1 VRTRLLPVCIRW
13 TFSLLMSSEGSCVRP
28 YRTTLV
34 PSSSRVL
41 FLLRRASSL
50 CETPLRRPSGSV
62 PAPPT
67 SLARCPPVAEAAFQP
82 PHHLPRCRPPLSQPL
97 PPRPPLW
104 SSPTLFLPTASPN
117 PNSILGVATTAGD
130 NPLPSAAAMPPLPH
144 START
149 TSAPPPSS
157 PLPPPPGTRPRRDPP
172 QTRTTHSGT
181 DIKMMRKNVLVDR
194 AGARGSRPSVTAR
207 GIDLSRFEAW
217 LFCPSSIK
225 ARHDGLRAVLA

>member
-1 VRTRLLPVCIRW
+1 MATSFISLWYPGWTKSKSSRGCFGRHDICNCAGTAESERRQTHRLWRCEVRTRLLPVCIRW

-50 CETPLRRPSGSV
+50 CETPLHRPSGSV

-82 PHHLPRCRPPLSQPL
+82 PHHPPRCRPPLSQPL

-117 PNSILGVATTAGD
+117 PNSILGVATTTGD
-130 NPLPSAAAMPPLPH
+130 NPLPSVAAMPPLPH
-144 START
+144 ATART

-172 QTRTTHSGT
+172 QT
-181 DIKMMRKNVLVDR
+181 
-194 AGARGSRPSVTAR
+194 
-207 GIDLSRFEAW
+207 
-217 LFCPSSIK
+217 
-225 ARHDGLRAVLA
+225 